1 MGDKNQWKQM
11 INVSAKLE
19 LSTSFTNNDAVRLF
33 WDTAAHQ
40 WLRSRSASPSGA
52 HGITSGPT
60 GLIKQMQMTLL
71 NAQQLSERTC
81 SGATCDLYFTH
92 CKRCHK
98 NPEHQLLIGLFW
110 EGRERFRSRSLLH
123 LQLTAVIEMI
133 WSYLFLT
140 FSLLMTLLQF

>member
-11 INVSAKLE
+11 INVSAKRE

-33 WDTAAHQ
+33 RDTAAHQ

-52 HGITSGPT
+52 HGITGGPT

-81 SGATCDLYFTH
+81 SGAACDLYFTH
-92 CKRCHK
+92 CHK

-110 EGRERFRSRSLLH
+110 DKRERFRSRSLLH

-140 FSLLMTLLQF
+140 FSLLTTLLQF